1 MNILALVLIIIINF
15 ILQTTIVPYF
25 GILDVVPNTSLIIVV
40 IIAILNG
47 KKVGAITGLI
57 IGLLQDIM
65 YTMPIGINPFIYFF
79 AGYLIGMTENK
90 LSRESILLPI
100 FMTILSTIGYHLFY
114 YLFTFFLGYE
124 ISIVKIMKD
133 IVVVETVY
141 NTLLSIVLFK
151 LLSKFF
157 HAPSI
162 RFGKK

>member
-1 MNILALVLIIIINF
+1 MSILALVLIIIINF

-25 GILDVVPNTSLIIVV
+25 GILGIVPNTSLIIVV

-47 KKVGAITGLI
+47 KRVGAISGLI
-57 IGLLQDIM
+57 IGLLQDVM
-65 YTMPIGINPFIYFF
+65 FTMPIGINPFIYFF
-79 AGYLIGMTENK
+79 AGHFIGMTENK

-100 FMTILSTIGYHLFY
+100 SMTILSTIGYHIFY

-133 IVVVETVY
+133 IVIVETIY